1 MSDRYDIF
9 FTGKIVDGFDE
20 ATVRENVA
28 KLFKANA
35 QTLEKLFSGK
45 PQAIKRGVD
54 KQAAIKYK
62 AAMEKAG
69 AVPVIRAHKDAA
81 AQAAPAPAPAPAAEE
96 LPSSADIKPKQ
107 TMAERLA
114 ALTGE
119 DVPSE
124 DTPPPAAA
132 PAPAPAAAPA
142 AEPASPGP
150 ASFGEGMSLAPAGS
164 DVLRDDEREVV
175 EAQDI
180 DTSAIHLT
188 PEFAEPVVEETAAP
202 PAPDVSH
209 LSMGEVGDDIPH
221 LDDDVEELDLDIS
234 HLSMGDVGE
243 DIPHLEDDQ
252 ELLDPDI
259 SGIDLA
265 PEGSDVLDEQY
276 RKEEAVEAPN
286 TDHLS
291 LET

>member
-20 ATVRENVA
+20 ATVRDNVA

-54 KQAAIKYK
+54 KQAALKYK
-62 AAMEKAG
+62 AAMQKAG
-69 AVPVIRAHKDAA
+69 AVPVIRAHADPAA
-81 AQAAPAPAPAPAAEE
+81 KPQPKPAPPAAAEE

-107 TMAERLA
+107 SMAERLA

-119 DVPSE
+119 DAPTE
-124 DTPPPAAA
+124 DAPPAFAAAA
-132 PAPAPAAAPA
+132 PAT
-142 AEPASPGP
+142 ASPGP
-150 ASFGEGMSLAPAGS
+150 ASLDAGMSLAPAGS
-164 DVLRDDEREVV
+164 DVLREDEREVV
-175 EAQDI
+175 EARDI
-180 DTSAIHLT
+180 DTSTIHLT
-188 PEFAEPVVEETAAP
+188 PEFAEPTVEETAAP

-221 LDDDVEELDLDIS
+221 LDTDVEELDLDIS
-234 HLSMGDVGE
+234 HLSMGEVGE
-243 DIPHLEDDQ
+243 EIPVLEEVQ
-252 ELLDPDI
+252 ELVNPDI

-265 PEGSDVLDEQY
+265 PEGSDVLEARY
-276 RKEEAVEAPN
+276 RKEDTATAPN

-291 LET
+291 LDS